1 MTNWSLVAEFLALI
15 LIVVIALYFND
26 RKQVLTDRRR
36 IFQAGLQLAM
46 LSVILNVVCLWTIQW
61 YDRLPHWLNLILNSS
76 YFLCCIWTS
85 TIVAYY
91 MFDLILEH
99 VYDKKCRRRATVGLL
114 TLNLV
119 FLLVVLANPWT
130 GSLFWFDES
139 GAYRRGPLNLLGY
152 GILVAESIMVIL
164 CYLKNRSAADKNIT
178 RVIKT
183 LPPITLCLAAVQLA
197 FQDLLM
203 NGTIAAYAVL
213 ILFVNFQTTQV
224 EVDSLTKLG
233 NRKSF
238 FDELSLRVAG
248 KQRFQILMVSLENF
262 VVVNQRYGHRRGDEF
277 LYMVSRWMEQ
287 FCREGRV
294 YRSGSVTFSL
304 LLPYVSRETADEN
317 VRLIRRRF
325 EEDWKLGEIRCRLP
339 ACSVELVKDRE
350 DWTAEQII
358 EFLEQMMEMTKK
370 GKLGSL
376 RFGPEIQRK
385 IQDRRKLIG
394 LLRDSV
400 EKQRFQ
406 VWYQPVYDCLRDELC
421 GAEALVR
428 LQDAEGRILPP
439 GAFIPLAEETG
450 IIDAISWFMLENVCR
465 FLAEHPDLPLQSV
478 SVNLSMEQFQ
488 DPQLEPRIFGILER
502 YGTGPERIKIEI
514 TERVIVSDMERV
526 KEVMGNLA
534 GRGIG
539 FYLDDFGTGYSNFS
553 GVLHLPF
560 ECIKL
565 DRSLFL
571 TITENERDYHVVDT
585 MIKLFHQLGFSI
597 VAEGLETK
605 EQCAVLRSM
614 KTDRIQGYYY
624 AKPMPESEI
633 MGFFREKG

>member
-1 MTNWSLVAEFLALI
+1 
-15 LIVVIALYFND
+15 
-26 RKQVLTDRRR
+26 
-36 IFQAGLQLAM
+36 
-46 LSVILNVVCLWTIQW
+46 
-61 YDRLPHWLNLILNSS
+61 
-76 YFLCCIWTS
+76 
-85 TIVAYY
+85 
-91 MFDLILEH
+91 
-99 VYDKKCRRRATVGLL
+99 
-114 TLNLV
+114 
-119 FLLVVLANPWT
+119 
-130 GSLFWFDES
+130 
-139 GAYRRGPLNLLGY
+139 
-152 GILVAESIMVIL
+152 
-164 CYLKNRSAADKNIT
+164 
-178 RVIKT
+178 
-183 LPPITLCLAAVQLA
+183 
-197 FQDLLM
+197 
-203 NGTIAAYAVL
+203 
-213 ILFVNFQTTQV
+213 
-224 EVDSLTKLG
+224 
-233 NRKSF
+233 
-238 FDELSLRVAG
+238 
-248 KQRFQILMVSLENF
+248 
-262 VVVNQRYGHRRGDEF
+262 
-277 LYMVSRWMEQ
+277 
-287 FCREGRV
+287 
-294 YRSGSVTFSL
+294 
-304 LLPYVSRETADEN
+304 
-317 VRLIRRRF
+317 
-325 EEDWKLGEIRCRLP
+325 
-339 ACSVELVKDRE
+339 
-350 DWTAEQII
+350 
-358 EFLEQMMEMTKK
+358 MMEMTKK

-376 RFGPEIQRK
+376 RLGPEIQRK

-406 VWYQPVYDCLRDELC
+406 VWYQPVYDCLRGELC

-502 YGTGPERIKIEI
+502 YGIGPERIKIEI

-597 VAEGLETK
+597 VAEGLETE

>member
-46 LSVILNVVCLWTIQW
+46 LSVILNVVCLWTIEW
-61 YDRLPHWLNLILNSS
+61 YDRLPHWLNLILNSF
-76 YFLCCIWTS
+76 YFLFCVWTS
-85 TIVAYY
+85 SIVAYY

-99 VYDKKCRRRATVGLL
+99 VYDKRCRRQATVGLL
-114 TLNLV
+114 ALNLA
-119 FLLVVLANPWT
+119 FLLTVLANPWT
-130 GSLFWFDES
+130 GSLFWFDAD
-139 GAYRRGPLNLLGY
+139 GIYRRGPLNRLGY
-152 GILVAESIMVIL
+152 GILLAEGVMVTL
-164 CYLKNRSAADKNIT
+164 CYLKNHSGADKNIT
-178 RVIKT
+178 RVMKT

-197 FQDLLM
+197 FPDMLM

-248 KQRFQILMVSLENF
+248 KQKFQILMVSLENF
-262 VVVNQRYGHRRGDEF
+262 VAVNQRYGHRKGDEF
-277 LYMVSRWMEQ
+277 IYMVSRWMEQ
-287 FCREGRV
+287 YCREGRV
-294 YRSGSVTFSL
+294 CRSGSVTFAL
-304 LLPYVSRETADEN
+304 LLPYVSREAADEN
-317 VRLIRRRF
+317 FLRIQRRF
-325 EEDWKLGEIRCRLP
+325 EEEWRLGEIRCRLP
-339 ACSVELVKDRE
+339 ACLVELVKNRE

-358 EFLEQMMEMTKK
+358 EFLERMMDMTKK
-370 GKLGSL
+370 GKLGSM
-376 RFGPEIQRK
+376 RFSPKIQSE
-385 IQDRRKLIG
+385 IQDRKKLIG

-406 VWYQPVYDCLRDELC
+406 VWYQPVYDCLRDEFC

-428 LQDAEGRILPP
+428 LQDADGEILSP

-450 IIDAISWFMLENVCR
+450 MIDGIGWFMLENVCR
-465 FLAEHPDLPLQSV
+465 FLAEHPELPLQSV
-478 SVNLSMEQFQ
+478 SVNLSMQQFQ
-488 DPQLEPRIFGILER
+488 DPQLEQRIFGILEQ
-502 YGTGPERIKIEI
+502 YGIGPERIKIEI

-526 KEVMGNLA
+526 KMVMENLV

-571 TITENERDYHVVDT
+571 TITENVRDYHVVDT

-597 VAEGLETK
+597 VSEGLERE
-605 EQCAVLRSM
+605 EQCAALRSM

-624 AKPMPESEI
+624 ARPMPESEI
-633 MGFFREKG
+633 MEFFR